1 MVKRKNIPAF
11 APRPFDSWK
20 AASNGP
26 VSFVLIRRVPEKRV
40 NP

>member
-1 MVKRKNIPAF
+1 MVNRKNIVT
-11 APRPFDSWK
+11 APRPFDTSK

-26 VSFVLIRRVPEKRV
+26 VPFVLVRRAPEKRV

>member
-1 MVKRKNIPAF
+1 MVKRKNTAAF
-11 APRPFDSWK
+11 APRPFDSSK

-26 VSFVLIRRVPEKRV
+26 VPLVPIRRVPEKRV